1 MNGQKVIFLLIG
13 GEIKMWVYEKKL
25 EYPVNIKRRNLKFA
39 KLLTTQ
45 FGGANSELVSALRYI
60 SHAYT
65 MPTDEGRALM
75 IDIATEELAHVEII
89 NTMIKQLTQ
98 GATLEEIKFAG
109 FEPNYTEHG
118 LGIYPSDANGVA
130 FNAVSMASTGDVK
143 ADIYEDMAGEQKA
156 RATYE
161 HLINLTDDADILEP
175 LYFLRQREVV
185 HFNRFK
191 ELLEEYTK
199 KGY

>member
-1 MNGQKVIFLLIG
+1 
-13 GEIKMWVYEKKL
+13 MWVYEKKL
-25 EYPVNIKRRNLKFA
+25 EYPVDIKKRNLKFA
-39 KLLTTQ
+39 KVLITQ

-65 MPTDEGRALM
+65 MPTEQGKALM

-89 NTMIKQLTQ
+89 NTMISQLTK
-98 GATLEEIKFAG
+98 GATLEEIKAAG
-109 FEPNYTEHG
+109 FEPYYTEHG
-118 LGIYPSDANGVA
+118 LGVYPCDSTGNP
-130 FNAVSMASTGDVK
+130 FNAMSMASTGDVK

-156 RATYE
+156 RAVYE
-161 HLINLTDDADILEP
+161 NLINLADDPDVLAP
-175 LYFLRQREVV
+175 LHFLRQREVV

-191 ELLEEYTK
+191 ELLDEYTK

>member
-1 MNGQKVIFLLIG
+1 MDVFLYQQEG
-13 GEIKMWVYEKKL
+13 VCKMWVYEKRL
-25 EYPVNIKRRNLKFA
+25 EYPVNIKRKNLKFA
-39 KLLTTQ
+39 KVLVTQ
-45 FGGANSELVSALRYI
+45 FGGPNSELISALRYI

-65 MPTDEGRALM
+65 MPTENGKALM

-89 NTMIKQLTQ
+89 NNMITQLTK
-98 GATLEEIKFAG
+98 GATIEEIKAAG
-109 FEPNYTEHG
+109 MEGYYTEHG
-118 LGIYPSDANGVA
+118 LAVYPNDANGVP
-130 FNAVSMASTGDVK
+130 FNAIAMASTGDVK

-161 HLINLTDDADILEP
+161 HLINQTDDPDILAP
-175 LYFLRQREVV
+175 LHFLRQREVV

-191 ELLEEYTK
+191 ELLEEYTN

>member
-1 MNGQKVIFLLIG
+1 
-13 GEIKMWVYEKKL
+13 MWVYEKKL
-25 EYPVNIKRRNLKFA
+25 EYPVDIKRRNLKFA
-39 KLLTTQ
+39 KILITQ
-45 FGGANSELVSALRYI
+45 FGGPNSELVSALRYI

-65 MPTDEGRALM
+65 MPTEQGKALM
-75 IDIATEELAHVEII
+75 IDIATEEMAHVEII
-89 NTMIKQLTQ
+89 NTMISQLTK
-98 GATLEEIKFAG
+98 GATLEEIKEAG
-109 FEPNYTEHG
+109 FEPYYTEHG
-118 LGIYPSDANGVA
+118 LGVYPSDALGNP

-161 HLINLTDDADILEP
+161 HLINLADDPAILAP
-175 LYFLRQREVV
+175 LHFLRQREVV

-191 ELLEEYTK
+191 ELLDEYTQ

>member
-1 MNGQKVIFLLIG
+1 
-13 GEIKMWVYEKKL
+13 MWVYEKRL
-25 EYPVNIKRRNLKFA
+25 EYPVNIKKKNLKFA
-39 KLLTTQ
+39 KVLVTQ
-45 FGGANSELVSALRYI
+45 FGGANSELISALRYI
-60 SHAYT
+60 SHSFT
-65 MPTDEGRALM
+65 MPTDAGRALM
-75 IDIATEELAHVEII
+75 IDIACEELAHVEII

-98 GATLEEIKFAG
+98 GATIDEIKAAG
-109 FEPNYTEHG
+109 MEPYYTEHG
-118 LGIYPSDANGVA
+118 LGIYPSDANGVP
-130 FNAVSMASTGDVK
+130 FNAMAMYSSGDVK

-161 HLINLTDDADILEP
+161 HLINLIDDPDILAP

-191 ELLEEYTK
+191 ELLDEYIK

>member
-1 MNGQKVIFLLIG
+1 
-13 GEIKMWVYEKKL
+13 MWVYEKRL
-25 EYPVNIKRRNLKFA
+25 EYPVNIKKRNLKFA
-39 KLLTTQ
+39 KVLITQ
-45 FGGANSELVSALRYI
+45 FGGPNSELISALRYI

-65 MPTDEGRALM
+65 MPTESGKALM

-89 NTMIKQLTQ
+89 NNMISQLTK
-98 GATLEEIKFAG
+98 GATIAEIKEAG
-109 FEPNYTEHG
+109 MEPYFTEHG
-118 LGIYPSDANGVA
+118 LGIYPCDSNGVP
-130 FNAVSMASTGDVK
+130 FNATAMASTGDVK

-156 RATYE
+156 RAIYE
-161 HLINLTDDADILEP
+161 NLIDQSDDPDVLAP
-175 LYFLRQREVV
+175 LHFLRQREIV